1 MEEAF
6 PKEGE
11 IPTLDASTEQ
21 FLSSVLA
28 KWLSQIKQT
37 KFRGK
42 TMLLSE
48 NTRMWTICMHD
59 DFRKLWRLLYKQR
72 FGTKL
77 TRAGHHEA

>member
-42 TMLLSE
+42 TMLLSG
-48 NTRMWTICMHD
+48 NTRMWTIRMHD

-72 FGTKL
+72 FGAKL
-77 TRAGHHEA
+77 TRAGHSEA

>member
-37 KFRGK
+37 KLRGK
-42 TMLLSE
+42 TMLLSG
-48 NTRMWTICMHD
+48 NTRM
-59 DFRKLWRLLYKQR
+59 
-72 FGTKL
+72 
-77 TRAGHHEA
+77 